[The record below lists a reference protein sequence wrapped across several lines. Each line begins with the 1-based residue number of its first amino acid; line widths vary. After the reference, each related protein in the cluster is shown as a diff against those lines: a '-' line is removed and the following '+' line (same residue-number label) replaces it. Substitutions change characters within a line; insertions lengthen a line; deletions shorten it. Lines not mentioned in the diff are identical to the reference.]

1 MPPCLVAI
9 DFGTG
14 AVRSVVFDTA
24 GRELGAAYQ
33 EIAYAGVPNVPGA
46 AEFDG
51 AAMWQTI
58 AKLVRRSIRD
68 AGVKPGNIAAVSTT
82 SQRHG
87 IAIVGKSGETLYAGP
102 NRDPRGRTELDP
114 KADAFAYGING
125 RWPSPIMTPYRI
137 KWFAKHQPQLL
148 DNAAHILCLNDWV
161 SYQLSGEAAL
171 ADSGAAET
179 LLVDVKSGGWSKEL
193 VRHFKVAPSLLPPIV
208 PGGYAIGKVT
218 HAAAK
223 ATGLRKGTPVVAGGG
238 DSQCALL
245 ACRAISPGDIAVV
258 AGTTVPVMGVLAKPA
273 LDEASHCWTGIH
285 VPPKR
290 WVLESNGGN
299 AGILFRW
306 YRDQFGPPAS
316 AKGDPYAELMKSAAR
331 VPPGAGGM
339 KAFLSLPVMD
349 PTKPYS
355 LTKGF
360 IYAPESPAVF
370 ETSITKAHYTRA
382 LLEYIAYVIRGNERQ
397 VRDNLP
403 SPAQATAVCGGMAR
417 STTFASMLAN
427 VLNRPVAR
435 PDTSEPAALGAA
447 MCAAVGIGLCKNFTE
462 AVEAMT
468 DVKVIAT
475 PAKDVVSQY
484 DTLYARWR
492 TFADALARWG

>member
-1 MPPCLVAI
+1 MAPYLVAI

-14 AVRSVVFDTA
+14 AVRSVVFDMA
-24 GRELGAAYQ
+24 GRELGSAYQ
-33 EIAYAGVPNVPGA
+33 EIAYNSVPSVPGA
-46 AEFDG
+46 TEFDG
-51 AAMWQTI
+51 AAMWRTI
-58 AKLVRRSIRD
+58 AKVVRRSLRD
-68 AGVKPGNIAAVSTT
+68 AGVRPGDIAAVSTT

-102 NRDPRGRTELDP
+102 NRDPRGRTEMDP
-114 KADAFAYGING
+114 KADACAYGING

-137 KWFAKHQPQLL
+137 RWFAKRQPKLL
-148 DNAAHILCLNDWV
+148 DNASHILCLNDWV
-161 SYQLSGEAAL
+161 AYQLSGEAAL

-179 LLVDVKSGGWSKEL
+179 LLVDVKTGGWSKEL
-193 VRHFKVAPSLLPPIV
+193 VRHFNVSSSLLPPIV
-208 PGGYAIGKVT
+208 PGGYAVGKVT
-218 HAAAK
+218 QAAAQ
-223 ATGLRKGTPVVAGGG
+223 ATGLRKGTPVIAGGG

-258 AGTTVPVMGVLAKPA
+258 AGTTVPVMGVLGKP
-273 LDEASHCWTGIH
+273 LLSEESHCWTGIH

-306 YRDQFGPPAS
+306 YRDQFGPAAS
-316 AKGDPYAELMKSAAR
+316 AKIDPYAELMKGAAR
-331 VPPGAGGM
+331 IPPGAGGM
-339 KAFLSLPVMD
+339 KALLGLPVMD

-403 SPAQATAVCGGMAR
+403 APAQTTAVCGGMAR
-417 STTFASMLAN
+417 SATFVSMLAS
-427 VLNRPVAR
+427 VLDRPIAR
-435 PDTSEPAALGAA
+435 PETAEPAALGAA
-447 MCAAVGIGLCKNFTE
+447 MCAAVGIGHCKNFAE

-468 DVKVIAT
+468 HVKLVAT
-475 PAKDVVSQY
+475 PDKAAASQY
-484 DTLYARWR
+484 DVLYARWR
-492 TFADALARWG
+492 TLTVSLASWV